1 MENQIK
7 LFYINKLDLYDT
19 IAYLKDY
26 STLVGKS
33 YNQATSIEMKQ
44 QLDIV
49 NLNLNKLIK
58 KFEKEL

>member
-7 LFYINKLDLYDT
+7 LFYIKKLDLHDT

-44 QLDIV
+44 QLAIV

>member
-49 NLNLNKLIK
+49 NLNLNKLLK